1 MKKREGRFEKYIHK
15 AYNIGKML
23 EEQGKTNAERTAY
36 ELIASTLL
44 SIEDTLILI
53 SRVLFCL
60 LGFVVG
66 KLISG
71 AF

>member
-15 AYNIGKML
+15 AYNIGEML

-53 SRVLFCL
+53 
-60 LGFVVG
+60 
-66 KLISG
+66 
-71 AF
+71 

>member
-1 MKKREGRFEKYIHK
+1 
-15 AYNIGKML
+15 ML